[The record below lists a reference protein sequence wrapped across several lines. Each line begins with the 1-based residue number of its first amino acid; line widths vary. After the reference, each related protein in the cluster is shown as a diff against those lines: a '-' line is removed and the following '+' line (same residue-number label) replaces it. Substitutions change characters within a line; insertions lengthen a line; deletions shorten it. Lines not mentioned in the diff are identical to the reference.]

1 MRPDSAGAA
10 PTYDPTIWK
19 LKTFFDAVPGFSDG
33 PDTPRAYLE
42 RCLEEI
48 ASREDE
54 VMAFAHLNAEGARA
68 QADAATGRYR
78 AGNPLSPVDGLPIG
92 IKDLIETR
100 DMPTE
105 FGSELFAGH
114 QPIRDAAVVAG
125 LRAGGAVLVG
135 KTVTVTFGGGDPA
148 KTRNPHHTARTP
160 GGSSSGTAAVVG
172 GAMLPAAL
180 GTHARGST
188 IRPASF
194 CGAFALKPTYGA
206 INRQGV
212 FSAADSMDHLGTF
225 AGSLSDMWIIARHM
239 AKTAGGDPGH
249 PGLYGGPRPPAP
261 AKPERLIRLDT
272 AGWAQTDDPSKQA
285 FEDFI
290 GQLAGDGVEIF
301 TREDDP
307 TIAAYEDELARMP
320 ALWMHLYRF
329 EMRWPLLQYR
339 GHDRTKIPPRLLRGL
354 DEGEGLTQEQYRAAL
369 VKREYVRG
377 LHQELASRADG
388 FVTLS
393 SPGTAPVGMDQGSA
407 IFNESSSVLGVP
419 AISLPLLAVDGMPL
433 GIQLQGAVHGDERL
447 TACGRWITESGLDDG
462 G

>member
-1 MRPDSAGAA
+1 MSPNSA
-10 PTYDPTIWK
+10 PSYDPTTWQ
-19 LKTFFDAVPGFSDG
+19 LKTFFDAIVEFLEGSDS
-33 PDTPRAYLE
+33 PRGYLE

-48 ASREDE
+48 ARRESE
-54 VMAFAHLNAEGARA
+54 VMAFAHLNIAGARA
-68 QADAATGRYR
+68 QADAATERYR
-78 AGNPLSPVDGLPIG
+78 TGHAMSPVDGLPIG

-135 KTVTVTFGGGDPA
+135 KTVTITFGGGDPA
-148 KTRNPHHTARTP
+148 KTRNPHHTSRTP

-212 FSAADSMDHLGTF
+212 FSAAESMDHLGTF

-239 AKTAGGDPGH
+239 GKPAGGDPGH
-249 PGLYGGPRPPAP
+249 PGLYGGSRAPTP
-261 AKPERLIRLDT
+261 AKPARLIRLDT
-272 AGWAQTDDPSKQA
+272 AGWAQTATASKQA
-285 FEDFI
+285 FDDFI
-290 GQLAGDGVEIF
+290 DLLAGDGVEIF
-301 TREDDP
+301 SREDDP
-307 TIAAYEDELARMP
+307 AIAAYEDELESMP
-320 ALWMHLYRF
+320 ELWMHLYRF
-329 EMRWPLLQYR
+329 EMRWPMLQYR
-339 GHDRTKIPPRLLRGL
+339 DHDRSKIPPRLLRGL
-354 DEGEGLTQEQYRAAL
+354 DQGEGLTQEQYRAAL
-369 VKREYVRG
+369 VKRAYVRG
-377 LHQELASRADG
+377 LHHELASRADG
-388 FVTLS
+388 CITLS
-393 SPGTAPVGMDQGSA
+393 SPGPAPLGMDQGSA

-433 GIQLQGAVHGDERL
+433 GIQLQGALHGDERL
-447 TACGRWITESGLDDG
+447 TACARWIAETEHSKA
-462 G
+462 